1 MAKNTM
7 RREALRRAKNAPR
20 GTRLAVIRDAATRFR
35 KLMSPR
41 NGISSRRSD
50 YVWMKEELGEDIM
63 RFVQLGDYDMVQTE
77 NKAPERRILI
87 GSSWATY
94 KRKDGRRCTS
104 PEAFLQDTLD
114 KSLLA
119 YNATCCKLV
128 SRIQRS
134 CTKMRK
140 RVTKAANRQASPRH
154 VIPEHNEQD
163 RFVDVSDLFVETDVM
178 YRALRAAW
186 MDVIDNDIER
196 TLRREGMA

>member
-1 MAKNTM
+1 MAKSSL
-7 RREALRRAKNAPR
+7 RREALRHAKNAAR
-20 GTRLAVIRDAATRFR
+20 GARLAAIRDAATRYR

-41 NGISSRRSD
+41 NGVSSRSSD
-50 YVWMKEELGEDIM
+50 YGWMKEELGGDIM

-77 NKAPERRILI
+77 NNAPERRILI
-87 GSSWATY
+87 GSLWATY

-104 PEAFLQDTLD
+104 PEAFLQNTLD

-119 YNATCCKLV
+119 YNSSCCKLV
-128 SRIQRS
+128 SQIQRS

-140 RVTKAANRQASPRH
+140 RVAKAAKRQASPRH

-178 YRALRAAW
+178 YRALRPMW

-196 TLRREGMA
+196 TLRNEGMV